1 MSEIPTVMRAAAID
15 EFGPADRLTVHKLP
29 TPVAGPGE
37 VLVRVEF
44 AGVQPT
50 DAAIRDGWTPPGATI
65 EFPQILGNEFA
76 GTIVRVGAGVT
87 EFEAGQQ
94 VSGFRVLGCY
104 AEYLAVPA
112 SQTVVK
118 PEKVDWLT
126 AGAVSASGQTAHT
139 ALERLG
145 ARPGETIL
153 IHGAA
158 GGVGTMAVQL
168 ARHRGLRVIGTGSK
182 QNQEYLRTLGAI
194 PVVYGEGE
202 LDRLREAAPDGI
214 DLAFDTAGHGNL
226 RVAAELVADR
236 GRIGTIVEPPLA
248 VETGGLWLNSDR
260 SARRLRELLD
270 LCARGELRVTVRKEY
285 PLDAAADAHRDVSAG
300 HGRGKVVLRIG
311 GGS

>member
-15 EFGPADRLTVHKLP
+15 EFGPAERLTVHKLP
-29 TPVAGPGE
+29 TPIAKPGE
-37 VLVRVEF
+37 VLVRVET

-50 DAAIRDGWTPPGATI
+50 DVAIRDGWTPPGATI

-76 GTIVRVGAGVT
+76 GTIVQVGAGVA
-87 EFEAGQQ
+87 EFETGQQ
-94 VSGFRVLGCY
+94 VAGFRVLGCY

-112 SQTVVK
+112 SQVVVK
-118 PEKVDWLT
+118 PENVDWLT
-126 AGAVSASGQTAHT
+126 AGALSASGQTAHT

-145 ARPGETIL
+145 AKSGETIL

-158 GGVGTMAVQL
+158 GGVGSMAVQL
-168 ARHRGLRVIGTGSK
+168 ARLRGLRVIGTGSE
-182 QNQEYLRTLGAI
+182 QNQEYLRALGAI

-226 RVAAELVADR
+226 RIAAELVADR
-236 GRIGTIVEPPLA
+236 DRIGSIVEPPLA
-248 VETGGLWLNSDR
+248 AELGAQWLTSDR

-270 LCARGELRVTVRKEY
+270 LCARGQLRVTVRSEY
-285 PLDAAADAHRDVSAG
+285 SLDDAANAHREVAVG

-311 GGS
+311 